1 VAIAYTYSKTI
12 DYVDGEGSGLLFG
25 WGPALE
31 KNRAVAGFDIPH
43 NFELWTV
50 YDLPFG
56 QGQRW
61 ATQGPAAA
69 VFGGWEL
76 SSILSRMSGIPFTVT
91 SSGASLNAPGN
102 TQVADQVVSKVAI
115 LGGHGPN
122 KPYFDPNA
130 FAPVTAVRL
139 GTSGRNS
146 VRGPGLFV
154 LNASLARTFPIRK
167 RFTLRFRADAFS
179 LTNTPNFGNPG
190 ANVSNATFA
199 GGTVQSLNGYDTI
212 SAATGNRQIQFGLTL
227 AF

>member
-1 VAIAYTYSKTI
+1 M
-12 DYVDGEGSGLLFG
+12 LFG

-31 KNRAVAGFDIPH
+31 KNRAVAGYDIPH
-43 NFELWTV
+43 NLELWAV

-61 ATQGPAAA
+61 VTQGPAAA
-69 VFGGWEL
+69 VLGGWEF
-76 SSILSRMSGIPFTVT
+76 SPVLSRLSGTPFTVT

-122 KPYFDPNA
+122 NPYFNPNA

-146 VRGPGLFV
+146 VRGPGAFI

-167 RFTLRFRADAFS
+167 SLILKFRADAFS
-179 LTNTPNFGNPG
+179 LTNTPHFANPN

-227 AF
+227 SF